1 MVKIKF
7 HLWIKGALAVILI
20 GIIAYGLWWWQTDPH
35 SGLYNKGEG
44 EDPALVGVI
53 EGTRQAS
60 LKGAMGTALD
70 LNGNLYIANG
80 GTDTVIVLNGKGK
93 LLRTIGKDEQ
103 GRNLLKFPT
112 SVAVGPKGQVYV
124 ANFGGGGVL
133 IFDNQGRLQDRL
145 PLAKDR
151 TLVKELK
158 PLALAADSE
167 GNVYAA
173 DGEQHKVF
181 VFDAQGNLKLA
192 FGGKGSERDQFS
204 FINGLVVD
212 EKNRRLII
220 VDSNNLRLSMY
231 NYLGRLIRNVSY
243 KEKGAN
249 LLVAP
254 RGIAWDPVGEELYL
268 VDALKDSI
276 LVLKDDGRLIAEF
289 GYKSL
294 DYPIGIA
301 RDKQGYLYVT
311 NRERNRISVFKQ

>member
-1 MVKIKF
+1 MKIKF
-7 HLWIKGALAVILI
+7 RLWIKVALPVILI
-20 GIIAYGLWWWQTDPH
+20 GIIAYWLWWWQTDPH

-53 EGTRQAS
+53 EGTRQGS
-60 LKGAMGTALD
+60 LKGAMGVALD
-70 LNGNLYIANG
+70 VNGNLYVANG
-80 GTDTVIVLNGKGK
+80 ETNTVVVLNRKGK
-93 LLRTIGKDEQ
+93 LLRTIGKDGQ

-112 SVAVGPKGQVYV
+112 SVAISPKGQVYV

-133 IFDNQGRLQDRL
+133 VFDTQGRLQDRL

-167 GNVYAA
+167 GNIYAA

-181 VFDAQGNLKLA
+181 VFDAQGSLKLA
-192 FGGKGSERDQFS
+192 FGGKGSGKNQFS

-231 NYLGRLIRNVSY
+231 NYLGRLIRHVSY

-254 RGIAWDPVGEELYL
+254 RGIAWNPAKDELY
-268 VDALKDSI
+268 VADALKDSI
-276 LVLKDDGRLIAEF
+276 LVLKDDGRLISEF

-294 DYPIGIA
+294 NYPIDIA
-301 RDKQGYLYVT
+301 RDEEGYLYVT